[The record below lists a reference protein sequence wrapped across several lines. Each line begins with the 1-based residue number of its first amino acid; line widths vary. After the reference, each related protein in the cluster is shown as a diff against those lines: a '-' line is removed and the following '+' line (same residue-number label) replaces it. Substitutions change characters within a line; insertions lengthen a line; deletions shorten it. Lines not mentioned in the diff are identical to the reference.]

1 MFRGPRTLFSLW
13 WCVWNFTDTLVLDC
27 RPVGR
32 IMQVFPCIRICLPIK
47 CGGIMTCWCRL
58 INNITITTSIAH
70 EYICSFAIFSCTFS
84 GLFKILI
91 NFFPSSPICI
101 SFTCPLFLSTPH
113 TDWTSCWCLRACD
126 RSIPFD
132 QKVNGSQGR
141 LAVFK
146 VMSDSFFGF
155 CLPISSCIS
164 NIGQQPGRASATVST
179 NAWVSIR
186 TKQREQNY
194 CSLILPVLHRI

>member
-126 RSIPFD
+126 QFRLTRKLMGVREGWQSLKSWATLFSAFVYPFH
-132 QKVNGSQGR
+132 
-141 LAVFK
+141 LAFLTLAN
-146 VMSDSFFGF
+146 S
-155 CLPISSCIS
+155 
-164 NIGQQPGRASATVST
+164 RAGPAPQYLQMRECPYEP
-179 NAWVSIR
+179 NKGNR
-186 TKQREQNY
+186 TTA
-194 CSLILPVLHRI
+194 V